1 MSEPSFNANL
11 YLSPIH
17 RHTPP
22 NIIDL
27 LMNREG
33 QPEQQLGYLCVSILI
48 SYEVYVQF
56 FLWMYNYL
64 LCSRFLWSIRDVSSG
79 ITRVNHLAVSGLTL
93 YTGAERVRGPP
104 QFLHFNPYLIVL
116 CWNRTIQL
124 QDATAT
130 EFRVPPALKWFAYVS
145 RACWWLA
152 WSRNEGHRN
161 GIIAKH
167 QRPQPSDK
175 KNKATIK
182 NYYGFFLGRS
192 RTF

>member
-79 ITRVNHLAVSGLTL
+79 ITRVNHLAVLGLTL
-93 YTGAERVRGPP
+93 YTGAERVRGPS
-104 QFLHFNPYLIVL
+104 QFLHFNPYSTVL

-124 QDATAT
+124 QNATAAG
-130 EFRVPPALKWFAYVS
+130 FRVPPALKWFAYLLTILSKRPGVKDKNMSCVS

-161 GIIAKH
+161 GIAMKH
-167 QRPQPSDK
+167 QAS
-175 KNKATIK
+175 
-182 NYYGFFLGRS
+182 
-192 RTF
+192 